1 MPTTKAAEDTQETL
15 FERTLPGLEDI
26 EIGGEPGATV
36 MEVGPEL
43 AEKWLDR
50 NLAYEENRR
59 SKSNRP
65 VRSGR
70 VSRYASMMSE
80 DRWILTPDAIA
91 FDVKGRL
98 TNGQHRLKAIRES
111 GQAQTLMVGWNVPR
125 DSFKYTDSGIKR
137 TAGDVLAIEGFPDP
151 IHLGAAARLILLH
164 RRGELRRCDTY
175 ENAQN
180 YEILSTTETC
190 MPRLYESSVKFI
202 SNLRGA
208 EGDYEG
214 KARRSFLTFIH
225 FAFAGTYGERMVN
238 QYIRKVVFG
247 EDTPGWDGDPTANPA
262 QKMHN
267 KYGSGDGLMA
277 KEQEM
282 AFLIKTS
289 NAFFLGEDMKRLIY
303 RGDEDFPELKIDEIP
318 EFRS

>member
-1 MPTTKAAEDTQETL
+1 MPTTTTTNGQDTL
-15 FERTLPGLEDI
+15 FGGTLPELDA
-26 EIGGEPGATV
+26 EIGGDPGADV

-43 AEKWLDR
+43 AEKWLGR
-50 NLAYEENRR
+50 NLAHKDNRR

-65 VRSGR
+65 IREGR
-70 VSRYASMMSE
+70 VDRYAGMMESGQ
-80 DRWILTPDAIA
+80 WILTPDAVA
-91 FDVKGRL
+91 FDTEGRL
-98 TNGQHRLKAIRES
+98 TNGQHRLHSIVDS
-111 GQAQTLMVGWNVPR
+111 GQPVRLLVAWNVPT
-125 DSFKYTDSGIKR
+125 DSFKYTDAGIKR

-151 IHLGAAARLILLH
+151 IHLGAAARLVLLH
-164 RRGELRRCDTY
+164 RRGDLRRLDTY

-180 YEILSTTETC
+180 YEILATTEKC
-190 MPRLYESSVKFI
+190 MDRLYDSSVKFI

-225 FAFAGTYGERMVN
+225 FTYSGTYGEPLVN

-247 EDTPGWDGDPTANPA
+247 EDTPDWDGSADVNPA
-262 QKMHN
+262 QRMHN
-267 KYGSGDGLMA
+267 KYNSGDGLMA

-282 AFLIKTS
+282 AFLLKTA
-289 NAFFLGEDMKRLIY
+289 NAFFQGKGMKRLIY
-303 RGDEDFPELKIDEIP
+303 RGDEEFPEPAIDEIP